1 MLNEIKN
8 KIEKSLK
15 SYILDIDKLYSLNR
29 ISPFLASNIKEF
41 VLRKGKRVRPIL
53 FVIGYLAFAKK
64 QAPGLY
70 TSAVST
76 ELLHDFMLIHDDI
89 IDKSDTRR
97 GKPSMHKKL
106 NEYLKNYKNIKFT
119 GQDLSIVIG
128 DILYTLAI
136 NAFLSIKVEPEQK
149 EKALKKFIEAA
160 FYTGCGEFIELLYG
174 TKDIKLFTK
183 TDIYRIY
190 DLKTAYYSF
199 AYPLAIGA
207 TLAGAED
214 SQIRKIFQYGV
225 YLGRAFQIKDDI
237 LGIFADEKRT
247 GKSSLSDLQEAKK
260 TLLIWYGYNHSTE
273 PNRKTIKRILSKG
286 KVKNSDLLKIR
297 KVISTSGALD
307 YAGEEISGF
316 IKKAQRLNASCSMR
330 KKIKD
335 FLYTYSKIILRL

>member
-8 KIEKSLK
+8 KIEGNLK
-15 SYILDIDKLYSLNR
+15 SYIRNIDKLYSLNQ
-29 ISPFLASNIKEF
+29 ISPFLAKNIKEF
-41 VLRKGKRVRPIL
+41 VLRKGKRVRPIF
-53 FVIGYLAFAKK
+53 FVIGYLAFTKR
-64 QAPGLY
+64 QARGLY
-70 TSAVST
+70 TSAISI

-128 DILYTLAI
+128 DILYALAI

-237 LGIFADEKRT
+237 LGMFGDEKRT
-247 GKSSLSDLQEAKK
+247 GKSSLTDLQEAKK
-260 TLLIWYGYNHSTE
+260 TLLIWYAYNHTSSQD
-273 PNRKTIKRILSKG
+273 RLDIKRVLSKD
-286 KVKNSDLLKIR
+286 KINKTDLLKTRRIL
-297 KVISTSGALD
+297 TASGAFD
-307 YAGEEISGF
+307 YARQEISEYV
-316 IKKAQRLNASCSMR
+316 KKTQELNASLQM
-330 KKIKD
+330 KQEFKN
-335 FLYTYSKIILRL
+335 FLYKYSQAILGL